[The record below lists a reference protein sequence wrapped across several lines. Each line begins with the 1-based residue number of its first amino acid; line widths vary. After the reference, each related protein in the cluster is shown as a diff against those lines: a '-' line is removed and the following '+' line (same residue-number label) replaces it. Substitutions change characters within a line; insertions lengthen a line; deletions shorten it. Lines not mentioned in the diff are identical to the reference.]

1 MYSQLDAATLRLA
14 VLDKRVADLTD
25 AIKVLQLRQR
35 RMSDGSADGAA
46 IGCDIAAHRQA
57 LGHALAEQATASAA
71 QRGFLYQF
79 GFVPMISEAP
89 PRAQDAGF
97 RWRAGAAA

>member
-14 VLDKRVADLTD
+14 ILDRRVIELTE

-35 RMSDGSADGAA
+35 RMSDGSADWAA

-57 LGHALAEQATASAA
+57 LGLALAEQATARAA
-71 QRGFLYQF
+71 HRGLLHQL
-79 GFVPMISEAP
+79 GFVPMLLDAP